1 MVSGYGLLATLFAF
15 ASQAHAEY
23 RLRPGDV
30 IEVSVAGIPELRQRV
45 SVQLDGSI
53 SLPLVNALPI
63 AGFTPSEM
71 RAQIQFALATKIYRQ
86 RTADGREKI
95 LTIEPSEVA
104 ASIVEY
110 RPIYV
115 GGDVAKPGEQ
125 AFRPQMTVRQAVA
138 LAGYGST
145 QIRGGS
151 APLESAELRGQ
162 YTALWTEFIKG
173 HVHIWRLR
181 SELGEK
187 LEPDQKLP
195 ETPLPSSVVSH
206 IARIET
212 DQLNTRTT
220 DFQREKSFLQRS
232 IKEADQ
238 HVDVLADQQRKEE
251 QGMEADAQEL
261 QRMNELLGK
270 GSVTMGRV
278 TEARRAL
285 LLSSTRKLQ
294 THALQM
300 QVRRQR
306 SDLARQL
313 EKMDDQRRIALLKEL
328 QDANTSLHAT
338 RAKLQGISEKL
349 ELLGGPQATS
359 LDGRRPEFRVYR
371 KGESGETR
379 FVAGPDSELEP
390 GDVVEV
396 APALEVARIEVQ

>member
-1 MVSGYGLLATLFAF
+1 MSGYLVGAALFLC

-23 RLRPGDV
+23 RLGPGDV
-30 IEVSVAGIPELRQRV
+30 IEVSVAGIPELRQRA
-45 SVQLDGSI
+45 SVQFDGSI
-53 SLPLVNALPI
+53 SLPLVSALPI
-63 AGFTPSEM
+63 AGLTPSEM
-71 RAQIQFALATKIYRQ
+71 QANIQFALATRIFRQ
-86 RTADGREKI
+86 RIADGREKI
-95 LTIEPSEVA
+95 LTIEPGEVA
-104 ASIVEY
+104 ATIVEY

-115 GGDVAKPGEQ
+115 GGDVLKPGEQ
-125 AFRPQMTVRQAVA
+125 PYRPQMTVRQALT

-145 QIRGGS
+145 QSHAGN

-162 YTALWTEFIKG
+162 YTALWTEFIKE

-187 LEPDQKLP
+187 LESDQKLP
-195 ETPLPSSVVSH
+195 DTPLPSSVVSH
-206 IARIET
+206 IAKVET

-220 DFQREKSFLQRS
+220 DFEREKSFLQRS

-238 HVDVLADQQRKEE
+238 HIDVLTDQQRKEE

-300 QVRRQR
+300 QVRRQL
-306 SDLARQL
+306 SELARQL
-313 EKMDDQRRIALLKEL
+313 EKMDDQRRMTLLKEL
-328 QDANTSLHAT
+328 QEANTSLHAT
-338 RAKLQGISEKL
+338 RAKLQGIAEKL
-349 ELLGGPQATS
+349 EFLGGPQATS
-359 LDGRRPEFRVYR
+359 PDGRRPEFRVYR
-371 KGESGETR
+371 KSESGEAR

-390 GDVVEV
+390 GDVIEV
-396 APALEVARIEVQ
+396 ATALEIARIEAQ